1 MDTLPSD
8 LINCIKNK
16 VKSSEWAS
24 LGYEIK
30 DYSECLSRV
39 CQFKCALRSKDTNGV
54 HEALSKIKAER
65 SIGVIPWNEY
75 IDDQYKWIIS
85 DVFDVSSGIRFS
97 QVIMSYSLQKLKQ
110 DTLDELCSKIGLLL
124 DSTNSLTRQF
134 TMQGFSFIADGL
146 CRQQNKELLDKYL
159 FKSPSYTKR
168 IGMAFINSFLLL
180 DDEDYII
187 QNLDINFDINN
198 DNIDDTF
205 NSVLEHK
212 KYKVLQHLLQ
222 FKPKITGEII
232 YKLMCGKQISI
243 VKDYPIDPIE
253 DILLLVHVACINSD
267 LEGLQFIYDHCVDQN
282 RCIDYM
288 SIYCTCHKVAEYLKS
303 TYDEQPIIS
312 REKIEIY
319 EFINKYKPDM
329 STLQEHNFIDN
340 VIRKIIT
347 DNGCNNHLSVLRTIL
362 KSLPSK
368 YTLQDTLANV
378 GSRLPKGHCD
388 YLEILSYWAKNSSI
402 DKLKNIA
409 RKLNLKASDTI
420 DQILLD
426 IIDNKTLNDLQIV
439 YDRDRAAENINS
451 SYDLYSL
458 IMNMNNTK

>member
-8 LINCIKNK
+8 LINCIKDK
-16 VKSSEWAS
+16 LKSSEWAS

-30 DYSECLSRV
+30 DYSECLSHI

-54 HEALSKIKAER
+54 HEALSKINAEK
-65 SIGVIPWNEY
+65 SVGVIPWDEY

-85 DVFDVSSGIRFS
+85 NVVDVSSGIRFS
-97 QVIMSYSLQKLKQ
+97 QIMMSYSIQKLKH
-110 DTLDELCSKIGLLL
+110 DALDKLCSQIGLVL
-124 DSTNSLTRQF
+124 DSTDSLTRQF
-134 TMQGFSFIADGL
+134 TMQGFSFIADGI

-187 QNLDINFDINN
+187 KNLDINFDINN
-198 DNIDDTF
+198 DNIDDLF
-205 NSVLEHK
+205 NSTLEHK

-222 FKPKITGEII
+222 FKPKITSEVI
-232 YKLMCGKQISI
+232 YKLICGKQISI
-243 VKDYPIDPIE
+243 LKDYPIDPIE

-282 RCIDYM
+282 QCIDYM
-288 SIYCTCHKVAEYLKS
+288 SIYCASDKVAEYLKS
-303 TYDEQPIIS
+303 TYNEEPIIS
-312 REKIEIY
+312 RENIEIY

-329 STLQEHNFIDN
+329 SNLQEHNFIDN

-347 DNGCNNHLSVLRTIL
+347 DNGCNNHLSTLRSIL

-368 YTLQDTLANV
+368 YRLQDTLANV
-378 GSRLPKGHCD
+378 GSRLSKGHCN
-388 YLEILSYWAKNSSI
+388 YLEILNYWARNSSI
-402 DKLKNIA
+402 DKLKDIA
-409 RKLNLKASDTI
+409 RKLNLKALDSI
-420 DQILLD
+420 DQILLE
-426 IIDNKTLNDLQIV
+426 IIDNKSLNELQTIYNQERVSESISSFKDLF
-439 YDRDRAAENINS
+439 
-451 SYDLYSL
+451 SL
-458 IMNMNNTK
+458 ITMSTKK